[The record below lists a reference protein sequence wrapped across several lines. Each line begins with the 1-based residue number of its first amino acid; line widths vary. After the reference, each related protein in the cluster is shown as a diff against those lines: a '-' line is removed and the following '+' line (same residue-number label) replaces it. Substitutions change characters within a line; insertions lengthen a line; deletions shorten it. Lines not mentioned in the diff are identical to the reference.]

1 MQNNCDKIV
10 GVFCVS
16 GVALIAEGFMS
27 AFYHVCPNDTNFQFG
42 EYTNTLM
49 VCEYLHFYFIDTAF
63 MFIIAGLGIYQ
74 IFHNRHP
81 CFTPNAHIL
90 YFSFALLIIIAF
102 YGALYP
108 STGFWIV
115 AIMVYLA
122 WTVFVSFQFYY
133 NGIIKLGNFAVV
145 MKLLRT
151 NYKEFPAKPNNIPK
165 FIYVMCLYILNL
177 AL

>member
-1 MQNNCDKIV
+1 MHYTM
-10 GVFCVS
+10 CVQMILIFS
-16 GVALIAEGFMS
+16 SVSSPQYALLVSE
-27 AFYHVCPNDTNFQFG
+27 C
-42 EYTNTLM
+42 
-49 VCEYLHFYFIDTAF
+49 LHTVFIDTAF

-90 YFSFALLIIIAF
+90 YFSFALLIIVAF

-133 NGIIKLGNFAVV
+133 NGIIKLGNFSVV

-151 NYKEFPAKPNNIPK
+151 NYKEFPAKPSNIPK
-165 FIYVMCLYILNL
+165 FIYVICLYILNL

>member
-1 MQNNCDKIV
+1 
-10 GVFCVS
+10 
-16 GVALIAEGFMS
+16 
-27 AFYHVCPNDTNFQFG
+27 
-42 EYTNTLM
+42 
-49 VCEYLHFYFIDTAF
+49 

-90 YFSFALLIIIAF
+90 YFSFALLIIVAF
-102 YGALYP
+102 CGALYP

-115 AIMVYLA
+115 EIMVYLA

-133 NGIIKLGNFAVV
+133 NGIIKLGNFSVV

-151 NYKEFPAKPNNIPK
+151 NYKEFPAKPSNIPK
-165 FIYVMCLYILNL
+165 FIYVICLYILNL
-177 AL
+177 ALWVCVYLCLTNHMGSISSHITPLVINSLKGGHACMYVCTCTHTYAHVYWLCRQKKL